1 MTSGKFAC
9 QPPSLLHLWETRCRR
24 KGLVISMEAF
34 SQCFNDFVDNMKAGC
49 RQPDMYL

>member
-1 MTSGKFAC
+1 
-9 QPPSLLHLWETRCRR
+9 
-24 KGLVISMEAF
+24 MEAF